1 MTLRGALPHPALPE
15 HGGGRRGGGAG
26 QSPPTPGFLR
36 GGRGAAPAEAEAEP
50 RPRSG
55 ARTPRGADAA
65 AAAGP
70 RPAGH
75 LPTVTL
81 ALRCLDGVF
90 LSPNEND
97 FVCKVSEEL
106 DHFLLQN
113 QHEKVLLFPPL
124 SSRLRYLIH
133 RTVDNVDLLSSFSVG
148 EGWKRRTVICHS
160 VIRLPEEPGD
170 QNSSCST
177 TARSHRPLQSR
188 SRGGRAAGPRHA
200 EVPADGSQVNRGIGR
215 TRRQP
220 RRKPDKALYVPRVM
234 REKLEEMRNEN
245 RAGAEPDGDVV
256 QEAGSC
262 IESATDGTPEELGN
276 FEATTNSSRVASNL
290 DPVPSKEIPEVQGPR
305 EAYEEHIVG
314 EIRGDKSNMC
324 PVDCSDVPVWEC
336 ARNLS
341 VLEGQDKDCSD
352 APALECSKTLSQRED
367 QDNGSTD
374 AIVLECSKNRHQGED
389 QDQDTMDATVSECSE
404 NVLALENQ
412 DKGSTNATLSECSKN
427 LSLPEDQNKESVDA
441 SLLEQS
447 KNFSVLENQD
457 EGCTDTIILERSQNL
472 SLPENQNQRGMDA
485 PGMEYGKKPSILA
498 DQDKHRMDTS
508 VLDRAQK
515 ISRPED
521 GDEDCTVLA
530 GRLRCGLE
538 LSAEDRGTENPA
550 VNEQEESSVEDDC
563 GAELLQEIA
572 TYLTVKDI
580 SVEKIQFDYSS
591 YGDAQINEGDFGHVT
606 EIYDFLPSLKTEHL
620 MEAFSEFHKSGFKI
634 QWVDDTHA
642 LGIFSS
648 LAAASQ
654 ALGQSYP
661 SLKIRSLIHGTRQS
675 KTKALQRPKLL
686 QLAKERPQTDT
697 AVARRLVTRALG
709 LQHRKQRVSGGDVLH
724 PGNLEE

>member
-1 MTLRGALPHPALPE
+1 MRE
-15 HGGGRRGGGAG
+15 D
-26 QSPPTPGFLR
+26 
-36 GGRGAAPAEAEAEP
+36 
-50 RPRSG
+50 SG
-55 ARTPRGADAA
+55 AVNPRKKQKQLSH
-65 AAAGP
+65 P
-70 RPAGH
+70 
-75 LPTVTL
+75 PTVTL

-97 FVCKVSEEL
+97 FVCKVAEEL

-170 QNSSCST
+170 QNSSCSN

-200 EVPADGSQVNRGIGR
+200 EMPADGSRVNRGIGR
-215 TRRQP
+215 TRRPP
-220 RRKPDKALYVPRVM
+220 RKKPDKALYVPRVV
-234 REKLEEMRNEN
+234 REKLEELRNESLAG
-245 RAGAEPDGDVV
+245 AGAEPDDDVV
-256 QEAGSC
+256 REAGSC
-262 IESATDGTPEELGN
+262 IESATDGTPEEFGN
-276 FEATTNSSRVASNL
+276 FEATTNSSRVASHL
-290 DPVPSKEIPEVQGPR
+290 DPVPGKELPEVQGPK

-314 EIRGDKSNMC
+314 EIGGDKSNKS
-324 PVDCSDVPVWEC
+324 PVDCSDVSVLEC

-352 APALECSKTLSQRED
+352 APVIECSKTLSQRED
-367 QDNGSTD
+367 QDNSSTD
-374 AIVLECSKNRHQGED
+374 ATVLECSKNLHQIED
-389 QDQDTMDATVSECSE
+389 QVKDTMDTSVLECSE
-404 NVLALENQ
+404 NILVLENQ

-427 LSLPEDQNKESVDA
+427 LSPPEDQNKESVDA
-441 SLLEQS
+441 SILEQS
-447 KNFSVLENQD
+447 KNSSVLENQD
-457 EGCTDTIILERSQNL
+457 EGCGDTIVLEHSQNL
-472 SLPENQNQRGMDA
+472 SLPENQNQSCMDA
-485 PGMEYGKKPSILA
+485 PGTEYGKKPSVLA
-498 DQDKHRMDTS
+498 DQDKHCMDPS

-515 ISRPED
+515 ISLPED
-521 GDEDCTVLA
+521 QDEDCTVLA

-538 LSAEDRGTENPA
+538 LSAEDRGTRNPA
-550 VNEQEESSVEDDC
+550 VDEQSSVEDDC

-591 YGDAQINEGDFGHVT
+591 YGDAQINEGDFGHVI

-654 ALGQSYP
+654 ALGQSFP

-709 LQHRKQRVSGGDVLH
+709 LQHKKQRVSGGDMLQ
-724 PGNLEE
+724 PENLELEE

>member
-1 MTLRGALPHPALPE
+1 MSFSSDCGV
-15 HGGGRRGGGAG
+15 
-26 QSPPTPGFLR
+26 S
-36 GGRGAAPAEAEAEP
+36 RGAAPAEAEAEP

-55 ARTPRGADAA
+55 ARTPRGADA

-234 REKLEEMRNEN
+234 REKLEELRNEN
-245 RAGAEPDGDVV
+245 LAGAEPDGDVV

-515 ISRPED
+515 ISRPKD

>member
-1 MTLRGALPHPALPE
+1 MCLPPLLPFVTLFLCV
-15 HGGGRRGGGAG
+15 
-26 QSPPTPGFLR
+26 PPSI
-36 GGRGAAPAEAEAEP
+36 
-50 RPRSG
+50 RP
-55 ARTPRGADAA
+55 P
-65 AAAGP
+65 P
-70 RPAGH
+70 N
-75 LPTVTL
+75 VTL

-97 FVCKVSEEL
+97 FVCKVAEEL

-160 VIRLPEEPGD
+160 VIRLPEEPAD
-170 QNSSCST
+170 QNSSCSN

-188 SRGGRAAGPRHA
+188 SRGGRAARPRHA

-215 TRRQP
+215 ARRQP
-220 RRKPDKALYVPRVM
+220 RRKPDKALYVPRVV
-234 REKLEEMRNEN
+234 REKLEELRNESLAG
-245 RAGAEPDGDVV
+245 AGAEPDDAVV

-276 FEATTNSSRVASNL
+276 FEATTNSSRVASHL
-290 DPVPSKEIPEVQGPR
+290 DPVPGKELPEVQDPK

-314 EIRGDKSNMC
+314 EIGGDKGNKC
-324 PVDCSDVPVWEC
+324 PVDCSDVSVLEC
-336 ARNLS
+336 SRNLS
-341 VLEGQDKDCSD
+341 VLEGRDKDCSD
-352 APALECSKTLSQRED
+352 APVMECSKTLSPHED
-367 QDNGSTD
+367 QDNSSTD
-374 AIVLECSKNRHQGED
+374 ATVLECSKNLHQIED
-389 QDQDTMDATVSECSE
+389 QDKDTMDASVLECSE
-404 NVLALENQ
+404 NLQVLENQ
-412 DKGSTNATLSECSKN
+412 DEGSTNATLSECRKN

-441 SLLEQS
+441 SILEQS
-447 KNFSVLENQD
+447 KNSSVLENQD
-457 EGCTDTIILERSQNL
+457 EGCTDTIILERSQNP
-472 SLPENQNQRGMDA
+472 SIPENQNQRCMDA
-485 PGMEYGKKPSILA
+485 PGMEYGKKPSVLA
-498 DQDKHRMDTS
+498 DQEKHCVDTS

-515 ISRPED
+515 VSLPD
-521 GDEDCTVLA
+521 QDEDCTVLA
-530 GRLRCGLE
+530 GRLQCGLE

-550 VNEQEESSVEDDC
+550 VNEQSSVEDDC

-591 YGDAQINEGDFGHVT
+591 YGDAQINEGDFGHVI

-654 ALGQSYP
+654 ALGQSYS

-709 LQHRKQRVSGGDVLH
+709 LQHKKQRVSGGDMLQ
-724 PGNLEE
+724 PENLELEE

>member
-1 MTLRGALPHPALPE
+1 MRE
-15 HGGGRRGGGAG
+15 D
-26 QSPPTPGFLR
+26 
-36 GGRGAAPAEAEAEP
+36 
-50 RPRSG
+50 SG
-55 ARTPRGADAA
+55 AVNQRKKEKQLS
-65 AAAGP
+65 
-70 RPAGH
+70 H
-75 LPTVTL
+75 LPAVTL

-234 REKLEEMRNEN
+234 REKLEELRNEN
-245 RAGAEPDGDVV
+245 LAGAGAEPDGDVV
-256 QEAGSC
+256 HEAGSC
-262 IESATDGTPEELGN
+262 IESATDGTPEESGN
-276 FEATTNSSRVASNL
+276 FEATTDSSRVASNL
-290 DPVPSKEIPEVQGPR
+290 GPVPSKEIPEVQGPK

-314 EIRGDKSNMC
+314 EIRGDKSNTC

-341 VLEGQDKDCSD
+341 VLEGRDKDCLD
-352 APALECSKTLSQRED
+352 APALECSKTLSQHED
-367 QDNGSTD
+367 QDNSSTD
-374 AIVLECSKNRHQGED
+374 ATVLECSKNRHQGE
-389 QDQDTMDATVSECSE
+389 DQDTMDATVSECSE

-472 SLPENQNQRGMDA
+472 SLPENQDQRGMDA

-498 DQDKHRMDTS
+498 DEDKHCMDTS

-515 ISRPED
+515 ISLPED
-521 GDEDCTVLA
+521 RDEDCTVLA
-530 GRLRCGLE
+530 GRLQCGLE

-591 YGDAQINEGDFGHVT
+591 YGDAQINEGDFGHVI

-648 LAAASQ
+648 LGAASQ

-709 LQHRKQRVSGGDVLH
+709 LQHRKRVSGGDVLH

>member
-1 MTLRGALPHPALPE
+1 
-15 HGGGRRGGGAG
+15 
-26 QSPPTPGFLR
+26 Q
-36 GGRGAAPAEAEAEP
+36 AEEEEP
-50 RPRSG
+50 RPGSG
-55 ARTPRGADAA
+55 AQTPRGAAA
-65 AAAGP
+65 SGP
-70 RPAGH
+70 RLAGH

-81 ALRCLDGVF
+81 ALHCLDGVF

-97 FVCKVSEEL
+97 FVCKVTEEL

-170 QNSSCST
+170 QNSSCSN

-188 SRGGRAAGPRHA
+188 GRGGRAAGPRHA
-200 EVPADGSQVNRGIGR
+200 EMPADGSRVNRGIGR
-215 TRRQP
+215 SRRQP
-220 RRKPDKALYVPRVM
+220 RRKPDKALYVPRVL
-234 REKLEEMRNEN
+234 RGNQEASRNESLAG
-245 RAGAEPDGDVV
+245 AGAEPDGDVV
-256 QEAGSC
+256 REAGSC
-262 IESATDGTPEELGN
+262 IERATDGTPEELGN
-276 FEATTNSSRVASNL
+276 FEATTNSSREATNL
-290 DPVPSKEIPEVQGPR
+290 DPAPGKELPEVQGPN
-305 EAYEEHIVG
+305 EAYEEHIEG
-314 EIRGDKSNMC
+314 EIHGDKSNKC
-324 PVDCSDVPVWEC
+324 PVDCSDVPVLEC

-352 APALECSKTLSQRED
+352 VPVLECARNLSVLEGQDKDCSDVPVLECSKTLSPHED
-367 QDNGSTD
+367 QDNSSTD
-374 AIVLECSKNRHQGED
+374 ATILECSKNLHQVED
-389 QDQDTMDATVSECSE
+389 QENDAIDASVLECSE
-404 NVLALENQ
+404 NLLVQENQ

-427 LSLPEDQNKESVDA
+427 LSLPDEQNKESVDA
-441 SLLEQS
+441 SVLEQS
-447 KNFSVLENQD
+447 KNFSVLENQA
-457 EGCTDTIILERSQNL
+457 EGCTDPIVLECSQNL
-472 SLPENQNQRGMDA
+472 SLPEDQNQRCLGA
-485 PGMEYGKKPSILA
+485 LGMEFGEKPSVLA
-498 DQDKHRMDTS
+498 DQEKHCMDTS
-508 VLDRAQK
+508 VLERAQK
-515 ISRPED
+515 ISLPED
-521 GDEDCTVLA
+521 QDEDSTVQA

-538 LSAEDRGTENPA
+538 LSAEDRGTEAPA
-550 VNEQEESSVEDDC
+550 VNEQEESSIEEDG

-580 SVEKIQFDYSS
+580 SIEKIQFDYSS
-591 YGDAQINEGDFGHVT
+591 YGDAQINEGDFGHVI

-709 LQHRKQRVSGGDVLH
+709 WQHKKQSVSSGDVLQ
-724 PGNLEE
+724 PENLELEE